1 MKHAF
6 KESTFKREFAH
17 WDLIIT
23 YDDSPNDYA
32 CHPIYYHPEFNYYY
46 IDLTN
51 QLTCKEYLISN
62 NICTVHE
69 QCHYGTWWTRLV
81 LNQHVLLEIL

>member
-1 MKHAF
+1 MKHTF
-6 KESTFKREFAH
+6 KESSFKREFPQ
-17 WDLIIT
+17 WDLII
-23 YDDSPNDYA
+23 YDDHHYTR
-32 CHPIYYHPEFNYYY
+32 HPIYYHPKFNYYY
-46 IDLTN
+46 IDFTN

-69 QCHYGTWWTRLV
+69 QCHYNSNNIWTRLV